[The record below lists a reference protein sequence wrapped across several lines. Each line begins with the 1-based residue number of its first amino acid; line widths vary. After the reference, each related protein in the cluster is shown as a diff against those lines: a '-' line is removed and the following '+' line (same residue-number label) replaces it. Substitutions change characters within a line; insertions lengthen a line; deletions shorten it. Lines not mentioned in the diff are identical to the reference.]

1 MMFARSLR
9 PFAECWPVA
18 VICCALSLTASSI
31 GSAQDEISSIGHAL
45 KATVLDV
52 TTYPAAILHY
62 DSTMRDWKSSQP
74 LLQHGFVEQNPRF
87 TLSGLSNDRPVSYGA
102 GKNQILRDA
111 VSVLAVT
118 AAHNFA
124 TRLIEDAMKA
134 RYPEH
139 RKMVAVVG
147 WIERIG
153 LSSYLSYHV
162 SAAHYRQWKRNERLA
177 AQLGIR

>member
-1 MMFARSLR
+1 MLPLSLR
-9 PFAECWPVA
+9 PLNECWRVA
-18 VICCALSLTASSI
+18 VICCALSLTAVTI
-31 GSAQDEISSIGHAL
+31 TRAQDEGSSVGHAL
-45 KATVLDV
+45 KSTVIDP
-52 TTYPAAILHY
+52 TTYPASILHY

-74 LLQHGFVEQNPRF
+74 LLRHGFVEQNPRF

-111 VSVLAVT
+111 VSVLAVS
-118 AAHNFA
+118 AAHNFG

-139 RKMVAVVG
+139 SKMVAVIG
-147 WIERIG
+147 WFERIG
-153 LSSYLSYHV
+153 LSSYISYRV

>member
-1 MMFARSLR
+1 MLAPSSC
-9 PFAECWPVA
+9 PFGECWRAA
-18 VICCALSLTASSI
+18 VICCALSLTAVSI
-31 GSAQDEISSIGHAL
+31 TSAQDEISLVGHAL
-45 KATVLDV
+45 KATVLDA
-52 TTYPAAILHY
+52 TTYPAAVLHY
-62 DSTMRDWKSSQP
+62 DSTMRDWTSSQP
-74 LLQHGFVEQNPRF
+74 LLRHGFVEQNPRF

-111 VSVLAVT
+111 FSVLAVT
-118 AAHNFA
+118 AAHNFG

-139 RKMVAVVG
+139 RKMVAVIG

-153 LSSYLSYHV
+153 LSSYISFRV